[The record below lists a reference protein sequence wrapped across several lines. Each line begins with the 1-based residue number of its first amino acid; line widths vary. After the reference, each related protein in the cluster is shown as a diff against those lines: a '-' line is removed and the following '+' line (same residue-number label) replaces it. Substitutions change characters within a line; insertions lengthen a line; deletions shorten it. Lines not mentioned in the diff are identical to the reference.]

1 MEAEP
6 AVTEKQYMGR
16 KKNAK
21 GGIDMRRM
29 VTRQT
34 TARSTLVTAPA
45 TENST
50 LAVVEGKR
58 KRVAIPIGG
67 NWRIDMSEL
76 NTSSNLSNTKK
87 KSKQVVKP
95 KASRKKTKPTK
106 AIKKPVVTK
115 PKKETSVVV
124 AKKVKKTAALQV
136 AKRVNKKEAATLI
149 AAKKKSTKS
158 KPKGVKVIVSVPKKI
173 ANKVIKKDKD
183 KLVTRVKVAKLT
195 TVALKKHEMRNDDLV
210 TIRPPNRYV
219 AM

>member
-1 MEAEP
+1 M
-6 AVTEKQYMGR
+6 
-16 KKNAK
+16 
-21 GGIDMRRM
+21 
-29 VTRQT
+29 
-34 TARSTLVTAPA
+34 
-45 TENST
+45 
-50 LAVVEGKR
+50 
-58 KRVAIPIGG
+58 
-67 NWRIDMSEL
+67 
-76 NTSSNLSNTKK
+76 
-87 KSKQVVKP
+87 
-95 KASRKKTKPTK
+95 
-106 AIKKPVVTK
+106 
-115 PKKETSVVV
+115 VV